1 MAEPELTVICDAG
14 PIIHLDELG
23 CIERLA
29 DHKRVLVPDVVW
41 KEAELHRPGF
51 ARAAAVP

>member
-23 CIERLA
+23 CIELLG